1 MYRSLEY
8 YFSKFLKKMKR
19 KAVKNSIIDGTSKV
33 EAGSTVLNSIFDRY
47 SYCGYNC
54 TILNTKIG
62 AFCSIADNVL
72 IGQAS
77 HSMER
82 VSTSPVFREGKDS
95 VKKKFALSPMESL
108 KTTVI
113 GNDVWIGEGV
123 KIKSGVIVGD
133 GVVIGMGSVVT
144 KNLLDYGIYAGNP
157 AKLIRMRFPDD
168 IIKEFTKIKWWN
180 FSDEELEKYAKY
192 FDRPLLF
199 IEEYKK

>member
-1 MYRSLEY
+1 MYGSLEY

-19 KAVKNSIIDGTSKV
+19 KAVKNSTIDRTSKI
-33 EAGSTVLNSIFDRY
+33 EAGSTVLNSVFEKH

-54 TILNTKIG
+54 TILNAKIG

-82 VSTSPVFREGKDS
+82 VSTSPVFRAGKDS
-95 VKKKFALSPMESL
+95 VKKKFALYPMESL
-108 KTTVI
+108 KTTMI

-123 KIKSGVIVGD
+123 KIKSGVVIGD

-144 KNLLDYGIYAGNP
+144 KNLIDYGIYAGNP
-157 AKLIRMRFPDD
+157 AKLIRMRFSDD

-180 FSDEELEKYAKY
+180 FSDEELQKYAKY
-192 FDRPLLF
+192 FDKPLLF